1 MNNNPRSQAHRVSP
15 ISAGWIKG
23 IEAAARY
30 AGVSEK
36 IASRWIK
43 AGHLRPRV
51 LSRRLHLFLPKDID
65 HAVELAAQNFDDAKL
80 PREED
85 M

>member
-1 MNNNPRSQAHRVSP
+1 MNTASAKSAAKVSP

-36 IASRWIK
+36 VASRWVK
-43 AGHLRPRV
+43 AGHLRPRA
-51 LSRRLHLFLPKDID
+51 LSKRLHLFRPEDID
-65 HAVELAAQNFDDAKL
+65 RAVEQAALAFSDSQS
-80 PREED
+80 ED
-85 M
+85 GHE